1 MSFSVTILGSGSAV
15 PTATRNPSSQYVQC
29 SGRTILIDCGEG
41 TQMQFRKYGLKFQ
54 KVDLILISHLHGDHY
69 FGLVG
74 LLSTMHLLGRSR
86 AIQIFGPIGL
96 KDIVEIQLHAA
107 GSRLSFDV
115 NISEVEPESNGILF
129 EDSKILVSYFPLA
142 HKIPTSGFIIHQKA
156 KERKLNVEKAQEDG
170 VKIKY
175 YHRLKKS
182 ENVIDE
188 KGKLIRF
195 EDYTEEGNPAVAYA
209 YCSDTKYHEPI
220 IEFIKGVNTLYHE
233 ATFIDAHEDRAKGTK
248 HSTAKDAALIAKKAN
263 VESLLMGHLSARYD
277 DGKAHVLEAR
287 SVFENSIFVED
298 GATYLI
304 PREEL

>member
-41 TQMQFRKYGLKFQ
+41 TQMQFRKLGLKFQ

-74 LLSTMHLLGRSR
+74 LLSTMHMMGRTRS
-86 AIQIFGPIGL
+86 IQIHGPKGL

-115 NISEVEPESNGILF
+115 NIDEVEPESNGILF
-129 EDSKILVSYFPLA
+129 EDKKIKISYFPLA
-142 HKIPTSGFIIHQKA
+142 HKIPTSGFIVHQKE
-156 KERKLNVEKAQEDG
+156 KERKLNIEQAQKDG
-170 VKIKY
+170 VKIEY

-182 ENVIDE
+182 EDVVDE
-188 KGKLIRF
+188 NGNTIRF
-195 EDYTEEGNPAVAYA
+195 KDYTFSGDQAISYA

-220 IEFIKGVNTLYHE
+220 IEFIQGVDTLYHE
-233 ATFIDAHEDRAKGTK
+233 ATFLEAHEDRAKKTK
-248 HSTAKDAALIAKKAN
+248 HSTAKQAATVARLAN
-263 VESLLMGHLSARYD
+263 VQRLFMGHLSARYN
-277 DGKAHVLEAR
+277 DGKEHELEAQPIF
-287 SVFENSIFVED
+287 SNSIFVED
-298 GATYLI
+298 GETYI
-304 PREEL
+304 IQN